1 MSGFIAINVHIA
13 SLKLIMYKQSPNYD
27 RLIIKSLLSLFR
39 TWNKWWLGFQLARG
53 SLFNP
58 RCIIS
63 SIIVPSLFSRKMCSD
78 FSSWTSRCQEQP
90 PSKKLQTL
98 GEPLSSLVTW
108 PGLLPSTC
116 FTRRHCLCQGDSPE
130 HHLWMESYSYSH
142 SCKNLFSRHS
152 QLRSFLTWLW
162 HSFYVSIIFLMFY
175 DCLHSLYPL
184 CVGTT
189 SKFVSCKASGSQLS
203 T

>member
-1 MSGFIAINVHIA
+1 MRPNVFNPKLAFHELNSSAKYFA
-13 SLKLIMYKQSPNYD
+13 STMCFRTLV
-27 RLIIKSLLSLFR
+27 LSLFPHC
-39 TWNKWWLGFQLARG
+39 FQGKCVLIFPAGLRDVRN
-53 SLFNP
+53 S
-58 RCIIS
+58 
-63 SIIVPSLFSRKMCSD
+63 
-78 FSSWTSRCQEQP
+78 P
-90 PSKKLQTL
+90 PWKKLQTL
-98 GEPLSSLVTW
+98 GEPLSPLVTW

-162 HSFYVSIIFLMFY
+162 HSFYVSIIVLMFY